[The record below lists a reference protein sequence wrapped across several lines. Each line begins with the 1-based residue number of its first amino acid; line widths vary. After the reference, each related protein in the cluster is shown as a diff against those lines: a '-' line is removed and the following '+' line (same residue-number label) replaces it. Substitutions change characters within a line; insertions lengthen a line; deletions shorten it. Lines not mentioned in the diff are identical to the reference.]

1 MKNYSKEIIFGNTIL
16 GYFENV
22 KDPRALD
29 NQHYKFHHLLLM
41 IICAIVCGANDIE
54 SIVHFVESKIDW
66 FKSKLGVAKAPSYK
80 TIWWLM
86 VLMDPQMLNASFT
99 NFIADIR
106 IALGCEEVNRQ
117 EKEVIAIDGKTSRG
131 TKRAHVKALHT
142 VSAWSS
148 TCQLLLGQVRTEE
161 KSNEITA
168 IPDLL
173 DLLDLRNTVI
183 TIDAM
188 GCQTAIA
195 QKIVDG
201 GGDYTLALKGN
212 QETIH
217 EEVKKVFEED
227 SSKASKN
234 KDIKPIEFDMTSNE
248 EKGHGRIEK
257 RTVRVCHD
265 IEWLK
270 KEKKWANINS
280 IIEIISE
287 REIKGKITKEKR
299 YYISSIKGGAKDF
312 LKWIRSHW
320 GVESLHWSLDVS
332 FKEDLFQGFTGHLA
346 ENMTLLQR
354 LTLMLLKKNP
364 LKKSIAKK
372 RDRAGWN
379 TNYLLEILE
388 M

>member
-1 MKNYSKEIIFGNTIL
+1 MKIYSAEIVFTNTIL
-16 GYFENV
+16 RYFQNV
-22 KDPRALD
+22 KDPRVLD
-29 NQHYKFHHLLLM
+29 NQRYKFHDLLLI
-41 IICAIVCGANDIE
+41 IICATICGANDIE
-54 SIVHFVESKIDW
+54 SIVNFVDSKIDW
-66 FKSKLGVAKAPSYK
+66 FKSKLGIEKAPSYK
-80 TIWWLM
+80 TIWWVM
-86 VLMDPQMLNASFT
+86 VLMDPQTLNESFT

-106 IALGCEEVNRQ
+106 IAFSGEGVNRQ
-117 EKEVIAIDGKTSRG
+117 EKEIIAIDGKTSRG
-131 TKRAHVKALHT
+131 TKREHVKALHT

-148 TCQLLLGQVRTEE
+148 TFQLLLGQVKTNE

-168 IPDLL
+168 IPELL
-173 DLLDLRNTVI
+173 DLLDLRNTII

-201 GGDYTLALKGN
+201 GGDYILALKGN

-227 SSKASKN
+227 GPEDSKN
-234 KDIKPIEFDMTSNE
+234 RDIKPIEFDVASST

-257 RTVRVCHD
+257 RTIRVCHD
-265 IEWLK
+265 IQWLK
-270 KEKKWANINS
+270 KEKQWDNINS
-280 IIEIISE
+280 IIEFISE
-287 REIKGKITKEKR
+287 RKIKGRITKEKR
-299 YYISSIKGGAKDF
+299 YYISSVKSSARDF

-346 ENMTLLQR
+346 ENVTLLQR
-354 LTLMLLKKNP
+354 LTLMLLKKNS

-372 RDRAGWN
+372 RERAGWN

-388 M
+388 V